1 MMIPLSSA
9 WMVEVVVP
17 KEAVEAVEE
26 VLLHR
31 FGAVSAFENERTK
44 RWDMSGISADRPDRE
59 ELETALAQVAK
70 ELNID
75 TPKPQLYELSSR
87 DWVDEN
93 QAHFPPVEVGRV
105 FVRGSHYEGDIP
117 TGRIGLEI
125 NAATAFGS
133 GEHQTTRGCLLAL
146 QDIKDRRFRKPL
158 DVGCGSGI
166 LSMAMAKLW
175 RIPITAV
182 DIDPESVRVSRW
194 NFQLNGLGNRVRVG
208 CGNGY
213 KAGIVRKRGPYD
225 LIVANILLRP
235 LCQMATDLRQN
246 LAFGGVAV
254 LSGFFASDLPRI
266 ESVHRRVGL
275 RVRRRYVVGDW
286 AAVVLQG

>member
-1 MMIPLSSA
+1 MIPVSSA
-9 WMVEVVVP
+9 WMVEIVVP
-17 KEAVEAVEE
+17 KQAVGAMEE
-26 VLLHR
+26 VLSNR
-31 FGAVSAFENERTK
+31 FSAVSMFEDERTK
-44 RWDMSGISADRPDRE
+44 RWNLSGVSIDRPNRE
-59 ELETALAQVAK
+59 ELETALALAAK

-93 QAHFPPVEVGRV
+93 QARFPPVEVGRI
-105 FVRGSHYEGDIP
+105 FVRGSHYEGEIP
-117 TGRIGLEI
+117 PGRIGLEI

-146 QDIKDRRFRKPL
+146 QDLKAQRFSNPL

-175 RIPITAV
+175 HIPITAV
-182 DIDPESVRVSRW
+182 DIDPESVRVSK
-194 NFQLNGLGNRVRVG
+194 LNMELNELSHRVRVG
-208 CGNGY
+208 LGNGY
-213 KAGIVRKRGPYD
+213 HAPIVRSGGSYD

-235 LCQMATDLRQN
+235 LCKMATRLRRN
-246 LAFGGVAV
+246 LAPGGTAV
-254 LSGFFASDLPRI
+254 LSGFFSTDLPRI

-275 RVRRRYVVGDW
+275 RVHRRYVVGDW
-286 AAVVLQG
+286 AAVVLKG